1 MKIAVVGGGC
11 SGLIIANRLNE
22 EHDVFLLEKS
32 NKLGKKILASG
43 NGKCNFTNISDL
55 NNKYNCKFANEII
68 NKFNVDKTLEFF
80 KSKGLIYK
88 NDDQGRCYPVSE
100 CSYSVLDCL
109 KSELKNVKVYLDC
122 CVKSIKP
129 ANESKYIVEYG
140 DKKEI
145 FDVVVC
151 SSGSSASNLGSDKAY
166 SYLSNLNL
174 DFVKTKASLAPVC
187 VAQKIEKLK
196 GVRVKCKMS
205 LENGKQTIYE
215 EVGEIMFKED
225 ALSGIAVFNACSYI
239 NRCEGN
245 YKIKLDLSNGI
256 SDKELFNYF
265 KNKSKDY
272 FVGFLNDKLAEY
284 ICDKLNLSEGEL
296 DAETIKKIIKI
307 VKGLSF
313 DVTKSY
319 PLTEAQVC
327 SGGISINEVTN
338 DLELKKY
345 PNVFVAGELLD
356 VDGVSGG
363 YNMQFAWSS
372 AAVIAKKIN
381 EIK

>member
-1 MKIAVVGGGC
+1 MK
-11 SGLIIANRLNE
+11 
-22 EHDVFLLEKS
+22 
-32 NKLGKKILASG
+32 
-43 NGKCNFTNISDL
+43 
-55 NNKYNCKFANEII
+55 
-68 NKFNVDKTLEFF
+68 
-80 KSKGLIYK
+80 
-88 NDDQGRCYPVSE
+88 
-100 CSYSVLDCL
+100 
-109 KSELKNVKVYLDC
+109 
-122 CVKSIKP
+122 
-129 ANESKYIVEYG
+129 
-140 DKKEI
+140 
-145 FDVVVC
+145 
-151 SSGSSASNLGSDKAY
+151 
-166 SYLSNLNL
+166 
-174 DFVKTKASLAPVC
+174 
-187 VAQKIEKLK
+187 
-196 GVRVKCKMS
+196 
-205 LENGKQTIYE
+205 
-215 EVGEIMFKED
+215 GEIPT
-225 ALSGIAVFNACSYI
+225 
-239 NRCEGN
+239 
-245 YKIKLDLSNGI
+245 
-256 SDKELFNYF
+256 F

-296 DAETIKKIIKI
+296 DAETVKKIIKI